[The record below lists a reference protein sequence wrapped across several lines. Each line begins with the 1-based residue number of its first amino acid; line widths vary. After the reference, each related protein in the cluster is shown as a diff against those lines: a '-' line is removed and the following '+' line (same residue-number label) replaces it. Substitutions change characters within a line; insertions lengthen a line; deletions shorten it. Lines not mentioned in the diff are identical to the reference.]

1 MPEYI
6 LVCKQCKEKFYHR
19 TYHRARPKGKKLYCD
34 YCLIKR
40 RNTYNQRRRDEL
52 SMQRNRKQS

>member
-40 RNTYNQRRRDEL
+40 RNTYNQRRRDA
-52 SMQRNRKQS
+52 KKTK